1 MPNHTPDAPNAP
13 DTPDAPDTPADILI
27 VEDDENLRIGLM
39 DNLTDEGYRV
49 HAVATGEE
57 GLAAVGERRF
67 ELLILDIM
75 LPGMDGY
82 TLCEKVRA
90 AGTDAAVLMLTA
102 RSLEDDLL
110 RGFEAGADDYL
121 AKPYRL
127 REMLARVRA
136 LLRRKTVRPGGNLTL
151 GEFTVDLTARRV
163 TDGDGKEISMTR
175 TEFDLLSL
183 LVRRHSTALHRDVIL
198 DEVWGKDLVVDPRT
212 VDNFVSSLKKKL
224 RWTRKSPFR
233 FAAVRGV
240 GYRLEIDEVPETP

>member
-1 MPNHTPDAPNAP
+1 MPD
-13 DTPDAPDTPADILI
+13 DAPDTPADVLI
-27 VEDDENLRIGLM
+27 VEDDENLRIGLV
-39 DNLTDEGYRV
+39 DNLQDEGYRV

-57 GLAAVGERRF
+57 ALAAVGARRF

-75 LPGMDGY
+75 LPGIDGY
-82 TLCEKVRA
+82 SLCEKLRA

-102 RSLEDDLL
+102 RSLEDDLV

-127 REMLARVRA
+127 RELLARVRA
-136 LLRRKTVRPGGNLTL
+136 LLRRKAIRPGGTLAL

-163 TDGDGKEISMTR
+163 TDGGGEDLALTR

-183 LVRRHSTALHRDVIL
+183 LVRRQSTALHRNDIL

-212 VDNFVSSLKKKL
+212 VDNFVSSLKRKL
-224 RWTRKSPFR
+224 RWSRKSPFR
-233 FAAVRGV
+233 IASVRGV
-240 GYRLEIDEVPETP
+240 GYRLELDE

>member
-1 MPNHTPDAPNAP
+1 MPDKAP
-13 DTPDAPDTPADILI
+13 DKAHDKGPGAPVDILI
-27 VEDDENLRIGLM
+27 VEDDENLRIGLK
-39 DNLTDEGYRV
+39 DNLEEEGYRV

-57 GLAAVGERRF
+57 ALAAVRERRF

-75 LPGMDGY
+75 LPGIDGY
-82 TLCEKVRA
+82 SLCEKLRG
-90 AGTDAAVLMLTA
+90 AGLDAAVLMLTA

-127 REMLARVRA
+127 RELLARLRA
-136 LLRRKTVRPGGNLTL
+136 LLRRRAARPAGTMTL
-151 GEFTVDLTARRV
+151 GEFTVDLGARRV
-163 TDGDGKEISMTR
+163 TDAGGREISLTR

-183 LVRRHSTALHRDVIL
+183 LLRRSSKALSRNEIL
-198 DEVWGKDLVVDPRT
+198 DAVWGQDLVVDPRT

-233 FAAVRGV
+233 IDSVRGV
-240 GYRLEIDEVPETP
+240 GYRLERDG